1 MNNTNALIIDTR
13 FEGLKVL
20 IVYDSRSGN
29 TEKMAHSVAEGAEAE
44 GVIVEV
50 KKVDE
55 AAVDDLPGVDGLIL
69 GSPVYYGLPSAKIKE
84 FVDLSVKY
92 HGKLDGKVGGAF
104 ASSGGTH
111 SGAETTI
118 IALQEALLIHG
129 MVVQGTSGRN
139 HYGAAS
145 VGAPDD
151 TDAET
156 CRKLGARVAKLVK
169 KLHG

>member
-1 MNNTNALIIDTR
+1 M
-13 FEGLKVL
+13 KVL

-29 TEKMAHSVAEGAEAE
+29 TEKMAHAVAEGVEAE
-44 GVIVEV
+44 GVDVEV
-50 KKVDE
+50 KKVDD
-55 AAVDDLPGVDGLIL
+55 ASVDELPEVDGLIL
-69 GSPVYYGLPSAKIKE
+69 GSPVYYGLPSAKIKD
-84 FVDLSVKY
+84 FVDTSVKY

-118 IALQEALLIHG
+118 IALHEALLIHG
-129 MVVQGTSGRN
+129 MVIQGTSGRN

-151 TDAET
+151 TEAET
-156 CRKLGARVAKLVK
+156 CRKLGERVAELVK
-169 KLHG
+169 KLYA